1 MTARRGL
8 DRVILGAL
16 TTEKSDRLREQ
27 SNVVC
32 FRVLPEANKVE
43 IRRAVETLFEVE
55 VEAVRTAN
63 NTGKFKRWGR
73 FRGKRPDWKKAFV
86 TLKEGHEI
94 EIYKGV

>member
-1 MTARRGL
+1 MEP

-32 FRVLPEANKVE
+32 FRVAPGANKVD
-43 IRRAVETLFEVE
+43 IRRAVENLFEVR
-55 VEAVRTAN
+55 VTAVRTLN

-86 TLKEGHEI
+86 TLEEGHEI
-94 EIYKGV
+94 QIYKGV